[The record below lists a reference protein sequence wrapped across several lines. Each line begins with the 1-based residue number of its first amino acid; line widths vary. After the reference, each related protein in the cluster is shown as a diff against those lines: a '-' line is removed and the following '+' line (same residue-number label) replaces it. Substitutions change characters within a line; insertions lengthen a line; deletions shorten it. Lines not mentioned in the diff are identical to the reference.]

1 MNDDVH
7 NILRDVTTGNSRILA
22 DDMEVDRNCS
32 GSGSICEKFLRDGVV
47 AEVLFG
53 GEQPLFRD
61 RGTTFPVD
69 YVR

>member
-32 GSGSICEKFLRDGVV
+32 GSGSICKEFLRHGIV
-47 AEVLFG
+47 AEVLLSS
-53 GEQPLFRD
+53 E
-61 RGTTFPVD
+61 
-69 YVR
+69 